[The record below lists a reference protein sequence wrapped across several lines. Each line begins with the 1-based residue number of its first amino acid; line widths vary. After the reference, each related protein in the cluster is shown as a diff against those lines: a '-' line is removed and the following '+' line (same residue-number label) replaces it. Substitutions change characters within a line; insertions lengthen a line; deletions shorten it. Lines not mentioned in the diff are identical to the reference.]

1 MSFHKSLDES
11 IGATM
16 QSICKNVSS
25 RFEDPNRLFDLFV
38 EFGEVLEDFLE
49 QLCSMLTCSF
59 EYSHY
64 LRLNS
69 RYQLVR
75 WGTICRIYGIELLR
89 IVKHIPSDYI
99 VQNVKVFQHL
109 EEIVFATNY
118 YQL

>member
-1 MSFHKSLDES
+1 
-11 IGATM
+11 M